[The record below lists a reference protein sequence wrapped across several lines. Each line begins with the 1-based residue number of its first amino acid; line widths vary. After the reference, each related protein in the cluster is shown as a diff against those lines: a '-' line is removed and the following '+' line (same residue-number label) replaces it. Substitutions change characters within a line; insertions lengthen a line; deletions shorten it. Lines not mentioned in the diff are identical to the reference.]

1 MKNRM
6 VRGKRPGI
14 ILAIALAAL
23 LMVAACAP
31 APTAPAGGK
40 KVVQIGDIAPL
51 TGATAG
57 PEQINLEGWQDYV
70 KYFNE
75 QRCIPGLTI
84 DLLWIDTSLDA
95 ARFLSAYQMF
105 VERGVPIIYS
115 DNSLCLYAVQARL
128 PVDQVPVFT
137 ATATATLIYP
147 PGWIYCPS
155 PTFGEVSTAVLNY
168 FLENWKEERPPRVT
182 YFGLDGYVGRGAAEE
197 VTEYAESIGIDLLPF
212 ELAPYVV
219 IDATPQLMR
228 MKDRGT
234 DLAILHGIVP
244 TVAPILKDAARLGL
258 LEEMQFAGLEF
269 TIGDTLMHMAGPA
282 NTEGYL
288 APRTTPWF
296 DETEIPGIALIQ
308 ETQQRYHG
316 KTRSDPEYMS
326 GWLSAA
332 IVCEAIKRA
341 TEEVGYENLDGV
353 TTKMA
358 LDSMDEFDVHGIARI
373 SYPPGQR
380 RGSRVAAVYQ
390 IIDGKVVRVSEWRE
404 TPVLVP

>member
-1 MKNRM
+1 MQDRR
-6 VRGKRPGI
+6 VIGKRLGI
-14 ILAIALAAL
+14 VLATALTASL
-23 LMVAACAP
+23 VFNACGP
-31 APTAPAGGK
+31 MSIVEENR
-40 KVVQIGDIAPL
+40 VVQIGDIAPL

-75 QRCIPGLTI
+75 QRGIPGLTI

-147 PGWIYCPS
+147 PGWVYCPS
-155 PTFGEVSTAVLNY
+155 PTFGEVSTAVLEY
-168 FLENWKEERPPRVT
+168 FLENWREERPARVT

-228 MKDRGT
+228 MKERGT

-269 TIGDTLMHMAGPA
+269 TIGDTLMHMASPA

-296 DETEIPGIALIQ
+296 DEAEIPGIALIQ
-308 ETQQRYHG
+308 EMQQRYHG

-358 LDSMDEFDVHGIARI
+358 LDSMEEFDVHGIARI
-373 SYPPGQR
+373 SYTPEQR

-390 IIDGKVVRVSEWRE
+390 IIGGKVVRVSEWRE

>member
-1 MKNRM
+1 MMKE
-6 VRGKRPGI
+6 KRLGI
-14 ILAIALAAL
+14 ISAIALTASL
-23 LMVAACAP
+23 LFTACGPTSVAEE
-31 APTAPAGGK
+31 K

-75 QRCIPGLTI
+75 QHGIPEVTI
-84 DLLWIDTSLDA
+84 KLLWIDTSLDA
-95 ARFLSAYQMF
+95 PRFLSAYQMF
-105 VERGVPIIYS
+105 VERDVPIVYS
-115 DNSLCLYAVQARL
+115 DNSLCLYAVQGRL
-128 PVDQVPVFT
+128 PVDQMPVFT

-147 PGWIYCPS
+147 PGWVYCPS
-155 PTFGEVSTAVLNY
+155 PTFGEVSTAVLDY

-219 IDATPQLMR
+219 IDATPQLLR
-228 MKDRGT
+228 MKERGT

-258 LEEMQFAGLEF
+258 LGEMQFAGLEF
-269 TIGDTLMHMAGPA
+269 TVGDTLMNMAGPA

-296 DETEIPGIALIQ
+296 DEAEIPGIALIR
-308 ETQQRYHG
+308 ETQQNYHG
-316 KTRSDPEYMS
+316 RTRSDPEYMS

-332 IVCEAIKRA
+332 IVCEATRRA
-341 TEEVGYENLDGV
+341 IEEVGYENLDGV
-353 TTKMA
+353 AMKEA
-358 LDSMDEFDVHGIARI
+358 LDSMEEFDVHGITRI

-380 RGSRVAAVYQ
+380 RGSRAVAVYQ
-390 IIDGKVVRVSEWRE
+390 IVDGKVVRVSEWRE
-404 TPVLVP
+404 TPILVP